1 MLSYT
6 HAHANRRIL
15 LVHMHSSLWLWDAS
29 SGSQSETGDWHPLVS
44 TSVTLP
50 AACEV
55 GTEQQSEALGNICG
69 QLHGEEGAKERNLLL
84 INKIMGA
91 IRPFSHHRCSV
102 APSLPLL
109 CFCLRASPALSD
121 FRYKNYIH
129 CLRMEWKDGVSV
141 RKKESRVERGGGKG
155 MGWGGCWSSN
165 QQLTGVR
172 MFMGRVSLSDWSS
185 SQFSCGLKHSFP
197 LILKLRRK
205 KERKTKKKQ
214 ACSFSTL
221 GGRKSVHTK
230 IKGRLSVCKLN
241 CLTATTSFLQLGSP
255 SAGPKAHFLDV
266 RVCQNRSRWLT
277 APSYLPHPDFN
288 KFDSSLSA
296 FPRITERCGWADMKT
311 PQWDFKL
318 GEKKKNAHPQQLALT
333 QPG

>member
-1 MLSYT
+1 
-6 HAHANRRIL
+6 
-15 LVHMHSSLWLWDAS
+15 
-29 SGSQSETGDWHPLVS
+29 
-44 TSVTLP
+44 
-50 AACEV
+50 
-55 GTEQQSEALGNICG
+55 
-69 QLHGEEGAKERNLLL
+69 
-84 INKIMGA
+84 
-91 IRPFSHHRCSV
+91 
-102 APSLPLL
+102 
-109 CFCLRASPALSD
+109 
-121 FRYKNYIH
+121 
-129 CLRMEWKDGVSV
+129 
-141 RKKESRVERGGGKG
+141 
-155 MGWGGCWSSN
+155 
-165 QQLTGVR
+165 
-172 MFMGRVSLSDWSS
+172 MGRVSLSDWSS

-296 FPRITERCGWADMKT
+296 FPRITERCGWADNENSTMR
-311 PQWDFKL
+311 F
-318 GEKKKNAHPQQLALT
+318 
-333 QPG
+333 